1 MRLTIREAAART
13 GLTAHTLRYYERI
26 GLLGD
31 VDRGGDGHR
40 RYNEAD
46 LDRLKILICLRGC
59 GMSIQ
64 GLQAF
69 VALYA
74 EGDDDGR
81 KRSAMLEAQRLV
93 ALDTIE
99 RVQAHIAMID
109 TKLAMLDRLRTRR
122 EAPAEQMTP
131 VAD

>member
-1 MRLTIREAAART
+1 MRLTIRDAAART

-26 GLLGD
+26 GLLGN

-74 EGDDDGR
+74 EGDVDGR
-81 KRSAMLEAQRLV
+81 KRSAMLEEQRRI
-93 ALDTIE
+93 ALATIDE
-99 RVQAHIAMID
+99 VRAHIEMID
-109 TKLAMLDRLRTRR
+109 TKLAILDRLRSSR
-122 EAPAEQMTP
+122 EAPAHEPAP